1 MGTSTT
7 TPPQPFSWE
16 CGLPTM
22 RAPGLRRA
30 RLDQSSEA
38 GALSPRPSDSGLTK
52 RGLEVPPT
60 LLFIGGP
67 GGSHPLEEGWEAR
80 LRTLCPSGAVSSSHP
95 PPSQHLGQGPR
106 GPWDMG
112 EQGRR

>member
-38 GALSPRPSDSGLTK
+38 GALSPRPSDSGL
-52 RGLEVPPT
+52 R
-60 LLFIGGP
+60 
-67 GGSHPLEEGWEAR
+67 EGWRCPPRCYLSGALEAPIR
-80 LRTLCPSGAVSSSHP
+80 LRKAGKPG
-95 PPSQHLGQGPR
+95 
-106 GPWDMG
+106 
-112 EQGRR
+112 